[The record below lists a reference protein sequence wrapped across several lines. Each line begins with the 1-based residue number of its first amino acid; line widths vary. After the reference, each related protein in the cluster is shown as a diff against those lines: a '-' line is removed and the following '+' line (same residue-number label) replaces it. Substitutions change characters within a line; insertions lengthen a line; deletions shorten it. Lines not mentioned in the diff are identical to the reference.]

1 MEQIGKTAA
10 SDGRYVV
17 SALKYR
23 PLTFASVVGQKR
35 IVNTLRQAILS
46 NRIAPAY
53 LFCGP
58 RGVGKTTTARIF
70 ARTINCAQVTP
81 EGEACGKCASCLA
94 YVQGQ
99 SLDFYEL
106 DAASNNQVDDM
117 RSWVEQ
123 IMTPGTGSRYK
134 VFVMDEV
141 HMLSTAAFNIFLKV
155 LESPPSYARFIL
167 CTTEKHKVIP
177 SILSLCQTFDFEKIT
192 LEDTVDHLAYIV
204 KQEGATAE
212 PEALRLI
219 ATKADGGM
227 RDALSLLD
235 QLINYTGGQVTYTAV
250 SECMNTLDYEY
261 YFTLGKAMLEHNY
274 AAGLLLLEMVL
285 TKGFGGEQLLS
296 GMAHF
301 LRDILLA
308 KDTEN
313 IALLGVTQEVG
324 TRYVGLARALS
335 DQVIF
340 DAMKLIDK
348 TIREYRVA
356 SNKRLTAELC
366 ILRLCQG

>member
-1 MEQIGKTAA
+1 MEQFGNMAA

-58 RGVGKTTTARIF
+58 RGVGKTTTARIL

-94 YVQGQ
+94 HQQGL
-99 SLDFYEL
+99 SLDFFEL
-106 DAASNNQVDDM
+106 DAASNNQVGDM

-123 IMTPGTGSRYK
+123 IMNPGTGSRYK

-177 SILSLCQTFDFEKIT
+177 SILSLCQTFDFESIT
-192 LEDTVDHLAYIV
+192 LEDTVDHLAYVV
-204 KQEGATAE
+204 KQEEATAE

-235 QLINYTGGQVTYTAV
+235 QLINYTGGRVTYAAV

-285 TKGFGGEQLLS
+285 TKGFDGEQLRAAA
-296 GMAHF
+296 G
-301 LRDILLA
+301 RPIP
-308 KDTEN
+308 
-313 IALLGVTQEVG
+313 LGVG
-324 TRYVGLARALS
+324 
-335 DQVIF
+335 
-340 DAMKLIDK
+340 
-348 TIREYRVA
+348 
-356 SNKRLTAELC
+356 
-366 ILRLCQG
+366 